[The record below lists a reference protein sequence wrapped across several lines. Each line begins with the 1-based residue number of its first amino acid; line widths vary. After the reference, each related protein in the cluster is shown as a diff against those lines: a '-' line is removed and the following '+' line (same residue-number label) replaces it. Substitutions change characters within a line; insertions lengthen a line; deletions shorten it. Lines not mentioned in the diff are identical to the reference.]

1 LKKKIIESKLEDEV
15 TYLGWVKGDEKQELL
30 EKCDVVIL
38 PSYFEGMPISLLEG
52 MSFGKPIIST
62 RIKGISDILEHNK
75 NGLLINTGD
84 IDSIARAIEYYID
97 NKNMI
102 KIHGDESYNIV
113 KNYFPEVV
121 FKQLSQLYNSI

>member
-1 LKKKIIESKLEDEV
+1 
-15 TYLGWVKGDEKQELL
+15 
-30 EKCDVVIL
+30 
-38 PSYFEGMPISLLEG
+38 MPISLLEG

>member
-1 LKKKIIESKLEDEV
+1 MKEV
-15 TYLGWVKGDEKQELL
+15 FLH
-30 EKCDVVIL
+30 I
-38 PSYFEGMPISLLEG
+38 GMHKTGTSTIQKSLHG
-52 MSFGKPIIST
+52 Y
-62 RIKGISDILEHNK
+62 NK
-75 NGLLINTGD
+75 NGIKIETGD
-84 IDSIARAIEYYID
+84 IDSMADAIQYYID